1 MVENLSNY
9 LETFLLSLG
18 AFAPILACFLI
29 VIESIIPI
37 LPLCVFIT
45 INFCFFGKLIGFIIS
60 WICTCIGCFLSYILV
75 KKGFKTIAFNTAQN
89 SGLLQKVI
97 KVIKNLDVTK
107 LILII
112 AIPFSP
118 AFLINIAAGL
128 ANIDRKKF
136 IFSILIGKIFMV
148 YFWGFI
154 GLSFIESLKKPIIIF
169 KIIILLLF
177 AYIFSIIAKKLL
189 KID

>member
-118 AFLINIAAGL
+118 AFLINIAVGL

>member
-75 KKGFKTIAFNTAQN
+75 KKGFKTIAFNSAQN